1 MPDTGWRRQFHD
13 PMLVEGYPDLLP
25 LSPDDM
31 TGNVRAVRFND
42 QVETFGDIQWVS
54 NIERRPEMEML
65 RTKQFI
71 VQPAN
76 SIAPDINTVLRG
88 LARFSMKT

>member
-1 MPDTGWRRQFHD
+1 
-13 PMLVEGYPDLLP
+13 
-25 LSPDDM
+25 M
-31 TGNVRAVRFND
+31 TGNVRAVRFKD
-42 QVETFGDIQWVS
+42 QVETFGDIQRVS

-71 VQPAN
+71 VPPAN

-88 LARFSMKT
+88 ERLCMKP